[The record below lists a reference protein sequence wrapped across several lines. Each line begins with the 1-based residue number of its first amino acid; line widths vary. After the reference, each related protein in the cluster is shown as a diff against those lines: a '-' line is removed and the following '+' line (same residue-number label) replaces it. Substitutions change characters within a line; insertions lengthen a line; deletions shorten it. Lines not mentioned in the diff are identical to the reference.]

1 MRCHPIRWLW
11 GLIPIAMLSWIAVHA
26 EADRIEHELD
36 QRAAHA
42 LNQAGYDWATVV
54 FSGREGVLV
63 GTAPNRGEPAR
74 ALALVRSLWG
84 VRSVEGRVRF
94 AEESTADVG
103 QRAASPRAAA
113 ETAILPADDPPAN
126 KRALPPLTSTLALIE
141 PTLTKLSVGQP
152 ALLASSPPAPL
163 SLASQNPDPVRAL
176 EEASAE
182 EAPIAPP
189 QSAADA
195 HMTQSEP
202 RRAALETAALAAEAP
217 HTPSVDTCSAAV
229 RAINVVEPVRFAFG
243 ASGLNRRNRVVLDRF
258 AVLAGECPSIA
269 LRVVG
274 HSDSRGKAKRNLALS
289 ERRARAVVAYLID
302 KGIDAGRLEAVG
314 YGETRPLA
322 PNDTARNRAKNRRI
336 ELEIA
341 GTGQGAG
348 NGLPDR

>member
-42 LNQAGYDWATVV
+42 LHQAGYDWASVV

-63 GTAPNRGEPAR
+63 GTAPDREEPMK

-84 VRSVEGRVRF
+84 VRTVEERVRF
-94 AEESTADVG
+94 AEGTTADAG
-103 QRAASPRAAA
+103 QRAAPPRAVP
-113 ETAILPADDPPAN
+113 ETAIPPADDPPAP
-126 KRALPPLTSTLALIE
+126 KRALPPLTSTLALLE
-141 PTLTKLSVGQP
+141 PSETKLSVGQP
-152 ALLASSPPAPL
+152 VLLTSSSPAPL
-163 SLASQNPDPVRAL
+163 SLARQSPDPVRTW
-176 EEASAE
+176 EEATAVQATV
-182 EAPIAPP
+182 APL
-189 QSAADA
+189 QVAADA
-195 HMTQSEP
+195 QMTQSEP
-202 RRAALETAALAAEAP
+202 PRAALETAALAAEAP
-217 HTPSVDTCSAAV
+217 HTSSVDTCSAAV

-243 ASGLNRRNRVVLDRF
+243 ASGLDRRNRVVLDRF
-258 AVLAGECPSIA
+258 AVLAGECPSVG

-274 HSDSRGKAKRNLALS
+274 HADSRGKAKRNLELS
-289 ERRARAVVAYLID
+289 KRRARAVVAYLIE

-314 YGETRPLA
+314 YGEARPLA

-336 ELEIA
+336 ELEIS